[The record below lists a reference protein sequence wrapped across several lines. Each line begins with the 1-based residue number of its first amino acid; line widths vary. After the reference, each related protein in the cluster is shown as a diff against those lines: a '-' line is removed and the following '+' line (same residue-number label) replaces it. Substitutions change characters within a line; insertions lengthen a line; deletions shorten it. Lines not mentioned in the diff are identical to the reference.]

1 MMAYCDARVM
11 FGAGSIG
18 PGRKALVEVVPVTVT
33 AGIDIGTTS
42 VKAAAF
48 DDDGRVVARARVPH
62 RVVVPAPDLLEH
74 DANQA
79 WRRGPR
85 RALAGLVPT
94 PIESV
99 AVCSMVPSFTAV
111 DRAGRALAPGLLYGD
126 ARGHTEMAH
135 LGPGGDGSAVP
146 VLTWLAQA
154 APEAAGFWPATAVA
168 ARSLGAEPVIDY
180 AVAFTATPIFGAEG
194 WDRQITAACGARPE
208 QLPGVEG
215 PGTPIGR
222 LDRTGP
228 VVATGSVDG
237 LCEQLVAGAIRPG
250 DVHVICGTTLIVW
263 VVLPEW
269 REVPGLW
276 TIPHPDMT
284 TMLAGGASNAGGLF
298 LDWVARWLGR
308 ARNGDSY
315 DVANLPVWVPYVRG
329 ERVPHHDP
337 SRRAELLGLDL
348 THGPVAVTRAAWEA
362 SGFVVR
368 LMAEM
373 AGVTPRRLVAT
384 GGGTLVEGWMQALA
398 DTNGVPVHVS
408 SVPETAAQG
417 AAFMARLALGA
428 ESALTDAQRWV
439 STGQVVEPDARAV
452 AAVSDRYQRFRVAAA
467 PGPR

>member
-1 MMAYCDARVM
+1 MT
-11 FGAGSIG
+11 I
-18 PGRKALVEVVPVTVT
+18 T
-33 AGIDIGTTS
+33 AGVDIGTTS

-62 RVVVPAPDLLEH
+62 RVVVPAPDYLEH

-85 RALAGLVPT
+85 RALAELVPT
-94 PIESV
+94 PVDAI
-99 AVCSMVPSFTAV
+99 AVCSMVPSLAAV
-111 DRAGRALAPGLLYGD
+111 DRAGRALTPGLLYGD
-126 ARGHTEMAH
+126 ARGHTDLAH

-146 VLTWLAQA
+146 MLRWLAEA

-180 AVAFTATPIFGAEG
+180 GVAFTVSPVFGAEG
-194 WDRQITAACGARPE
+194 WDPAVTESCGVRPE
-208 QLPGVEG
+208 QMPEVEG

-237 LCEQLVAGAIRPG
+237 LCEQLVAGAVQPG

-269 REVPGLW
+269 REVRGLW

-298 LDWVARWLGR
+298 LDWVARLLGR
-308 ARNGDSY
+308 PRAGDSY
-315 DVANLPVWVPYVRG
+315 DVSNLPVWVPYIRG

-337 SRRAELLGLDL
+337 TRRAELLGLDL
-348 THGPVAVTRAAWEA
+348 THGPAALTRAAWEA

-368 LMAEM
+368 LLAEM
-373 AGVTPRRLVAT
+373 SGVEPRRLVAT
-384 GGGTLVEGWMQALA
+384 GGGTRVEGWIQALA
-398 DTNGVPVHVS
+398 DAVGVPVHVS
-408 SVPETAAQG
+408 AVPETAAQG
-417 AAFMARLALGA
+417 AAFMARMALGA
-428 ESALTDAQRWV
+428 ESALTDAARWV
-439 STGQVVEPDARAV
+439 RTARIADPDPPAV
-452 AAVSDRYQRFRVAAA
+452 LAAAERYQRFVERAALS
-467 PGPR
+467 PPSP